1 MIKKLIKLND
11 DEISELTLDECFI
24 LYKPTLY
31 KLTNSYHNI
40 KLEFDDRFQIAS
52 IGLIKAYKTYN
63 NTKYPFIAYLK
74 IVVNNEFKQEFRKQ
88 NKRKDVNLVSTDNHI
103 PDNYDI
109 LLEEVLTDKK
119 DEFNNIETKD
129 LINNIFYK
137 MSDIDRKIVK
147 LRLEGYKKPRISKIL
162 KMSIPQINYRLL
174 KFKNELLKEVK
185 YE

>member
-1 MIKKLIKLND
+1 MEKKKLLHD
-11 DEISELTLDECFI
+11 YEIIELSLDECFLI
-24 LYKPTLY
+24 YKPLLY

-52 IGLIKAYKTYN
+52 MGLIKAYKTYN

-74 IVVNNEFKQEFRKQ
+74 IIINNEFKQEFRKQ
-88 NKRKDVNLVSTDNHI
+88 NKQKDINLVSTDNYI

-109 LLEEVLTDKK
+109 LLEDVLCYEK
-119 DEFNNIETKD
+119 DDFNNIETKD

-147 LRLEGYKKPRISKIL
+147 LRLEGYKKPKISEIL
-162 KMSIPQINYRLL
+162 NLSIPSINYRLL
-174 KFKNELLKEVK
+174 KFKNELMKEVSL
-185 YE
+185 